1 MGLNSIK
8 ENIKIM
14 ASKAV
19 CLAAAGWC
27 ILLNKIYAQA
37 DLILGNPN
45 IEYAMEESV
54 TTKID
59 IIVVVIIAVLAVLGI
74 LGIYRMKKKAKQ
86 DELDNETRMIQNK
99 KEQDL

>member
-54 TTKID
+54 TT
-59 IIVVVIIAVLAVLGI
+59 
-74 LGIYRMKKKAKQ
+74 
-86 DELDNETRMIQNK
+86 T
-99 KEQDL
+99 KEERVQFLQSLIGGAGATN